1 MKGLWFFISD
11 LGTSD
16 ILISWDFFVAR
27 SHSRVR
33 KVITKLA
40 ILSSGL
46 CLSVCLSEGLGVFLR
61 STETSFVPR
70 AQKPSFV
77 LRSTKDQFLFQAY
90 QDGNDLGL

>member
-1 MKGLWFFISD
+1 MGL
-11 LGTSD
+11 
-16 ILISWDFFVAR
+16 FVAR

-33 KVITKLA
+33 KVMTKLA

-46 CLSVCLSEGLGVFLR
+46 CLSVCLRGLESFSEAQKP
-61 STETSFVPR
+61 SFVPR